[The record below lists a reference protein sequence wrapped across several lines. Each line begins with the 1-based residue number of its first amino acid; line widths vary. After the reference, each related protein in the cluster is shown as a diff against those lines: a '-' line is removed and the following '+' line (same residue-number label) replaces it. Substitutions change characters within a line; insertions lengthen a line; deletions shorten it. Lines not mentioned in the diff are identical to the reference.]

1 MFCGL
6 FRCCSSR
13 VLSKNRTKKIENW
26 DTFDPTFMSNDLH
39 WGVHV
44 SSCGHAIHASCW
56 TK

>member
-1 MFCGL
+1 MFNL
-6 FRCCSSR
+6 MSMFSSR
-13 VLSKNRTKKIENW
+13 VLSKNRSKRIENW
-26 DTFDPTFMSNDLH
+26 DTFDPSFMSNDLQ